1 MSENNTP
8 SAVPATHVADAT
20 AEPMGAPPSPLR
32 ETWDYFRK
40 NRGAFAGLIV
50 IAIILFL
57 AVTAQWIAPYDP
69 ILQDRSAFLKPPIW
83 MDGAD
88 PRYILG
94 TDAVGRDIL
103 SRLIHGA
110 QLSVSIGVFVVIL
123 SMVAGI
129 VLGMVAGYFRGW
141 IEVTVMRLMD
151 IMLAL
156 PSLIMAMAI
165 VAILGT
171 GLENAMLA
179 IAIVQLPHYVRL
191 SRASVVS
198 ELNKEYVIA
207 SQIAGAGHMRQM
219 FVNILPN
226 CMAPLIVQGTLGISS
241 AILDAAALGFLGLG
255 AQPPLPEW
263 GTMLAEAR
271 EFVGSAWWVITF
283 PGLSILVTVLA
294 FNLMG
299 DGLRDA
305 LDPKMKR

>member
-1 MSENNTP
+1 MSDNTTP
-8 SAVPATHVADAT
+8 SAAHASNVAEA
-20 AEPMGAPPSPLR
+20 AVEPVGAPPSPMR
-32 ETWDYFRK
+32 ETWDYFKK
-40 NRGAFAGLIV
+40 NRGAYVGLIV

-57 AVTAQWIAPYDP
+57 ALTAQWVAPFDP
-69 ILQDRSAFLKPPIW
+69 VAQDRTAFLKPPIW
-83 MDGAD
+83 MEGAD

-110 QLSVSIGVFVVIL
+110 QLSVSIGVAVVIL
-123 SMVAGI
+123 SMIAGI
-129 VLGMVAGYFRGW
+129 ALGMVAGYFRGW
-141 IEVTVMRLMD
+141 VEVGVMRLMD

-156 PSLIMAMAI
+156 PSLIMALAI
-165 VAILGT
+165 VAILGP

-191 SRASVVS
+191 TRASVVS

-207 SQIAGAGHMRQM
+207 SQIAGAGHVRQM

-263 GTMLAEAR
+263 GTMLSEAR

-283 PGLSILVTVLA
+283 PGLCILVTVLA

>member
-1 MSENNTP
+1 
-8 SAVPATHVADAT
+8 
-20 AEPMGAPPSPLR
+20 MGAPPSPLR
-32 ETWDYFRK
+32 ETWDYFKK
-40 NRGAFAGLIV
+40 NRGALAGLIV

-57 AVTAQWIAPYDP
+57 ALTAQWVAPFDP
-69 ILQDRSAFLKPPIW
+69 VAQDRTAFLKPPIW
-83 MDGAD
+83 MEGAD

-110 QLSVSIGVFVVIL
+110 QLSVSIGVVVVIL
-123 SMVAGI
+123 SMIAGI
-129 VLGMVAGYFRGW
+129 ALGMVAGYFRGW
-141 IEVTVMRLMD
+141 VEVGVMRLMD

-156 PSLIMAMAI
+156 PSLIMALAI
-165 VAILGT
+165 VAILGP

-191 SRASVVS
+191 TRASVVS

-207 SQIAGAGHMRQM
+207 SQIAGAGHVRQM

-263 GTMLAEAR
+263 GTMLSEAR

-283 PGLSILVTVLA
+283 PGLCILVTVLA

>member
-1 MSENNTP
+1 MSENTTP
-8 SAVPATHVADAT
+8 SAAPAANV

-32 ETWDYFRK
+32 ETWDYFKK
-40 NRGAFAGLIV
+40 NRGAYVGLIV

-57 AVTAQWIAPYDP
+57 ALTAQWIAPYDP
-69 ILQDRSAFLKPPIW
+69 IAQDRTAFLKPPIW
-83 MDGAD
+83 MEGAD

-123 SMVAGI
+123 SMIAGI

-141 IEVTVMRLMD
+141 VEVGIMRLMD

-156 PSLIMAMAI
+156 PSLIMALAI
-165 VAILGT
+165 VAILGP

-191 SRASVVS
+191 TRASVVS

-207 SQIAGAGHMRQM
+207 SQIAGAGHIRQM

-263 GTMLAEAR
+263 GTMLSEAR

-283 PGLSILVTVLA
+283 PGLCILVTVLA

>member
-8 SAVPATHVADAT
+8 SAAPAANA

-32 ETWDYFRK
+32 ETWDYFKK
-40 NRGAFAGLIV
+40 NRGAYVGLIV

-57 AVTAQWIAPYDP
+57 ALTAQWIAPYDP
-69 ILQDRSAFLKPPIW
+69 IAQDRTAFLKPPIW
-83 MDGAD
+83 MEGAD

-123 SMVAGI
+123 SMIAGI
-129 VLGMVAGYFRGW
+129 VLGMLAGYFRGW
-141 IEVTVMRLMD
+141 AEVCIMRLMD

-156 PSLIMAMAI
+156 PSLIMALAI
-165 VAILGT
+165 VAILGP

-191 SRASVVS
+191 TRASVVS

-207 SQIAGAGHMRQM
+207 SQIAGAGHIRQM

-263 GTMLAEAR
+263 GTMLSEAR

-283 PGLSILVTVLA
+283 PGLCILVTVLA

>member
-1 MSENNTP
+1 MSENTTP
-8 SAVPATHVADAT
+8 SAAPAANV

-40 NRGAFAGLIV
+40 NRGAYVGLIV

-57 AVTAQWIAPYDP
+57 ALTAQWIAPYDP
-69 ILQDRSAFLKPPIW
+69 IAQDRTAFLKPPIW

-123 SMVAGI
+123 SMIAGI

-141 IEVTVMRLMD
+141 VEVGIMRLMD

-156 PSLIMAMAI
+156 PSLIMALAI
-165 VAILGT
+165 VAILGP

-191 SRASVVS
+191 TRASVVS

-207 SQIAGAGHMRQM
+207 SQIAGAGHVRQM

-263 GTMLAEAR
+263 GTMLSEAR

-283 PGLSILVTVLA
+283 PGLCILVTVLA

>member
-1 MSENNTP
+1 MSDNITP
-8 SAVPATHVADAT
+8 SAASEGALQAI
-20 AEPMGAPPSPLR
+20 EPMAAPPSPMR
-32 ETWDYFRK
+32 ETWNYFK
-40 NRGAFAGLIV
+40 TNRGALAGLIV
-50 IAIILFL
+50 IVIILFL
-57 AVTAQWIAPYDP
+57 AATAQWVAPYDP
-69 ILQDRSAFLKPPIW
+69 IAQDRTAFLKPPIW
-83 MDGAD
+83 MEGAD
-88 PRYILG
+88 PRYFLG

-123 SMVAGI
+123 SMISGI

-141 IEVTVMRLMD
+141 VEVAIMRLID

-156 PSLIMAMAI
+156 PSLILALGI
-165 VAILGT
+165 VAILGP
-171 GLENAMLA
+171 GLKNAMLA

-191 SRASVVS
+191 ARASVVG

-219 FVNILPN
+219 FINILPN
-226 CMAPLIVQGTLGISS
+226 CMAPLIVQGTLGVSS

-283 PGLSILVTVLA
+283 PGLCILVTVLA

>member
-1 MSENNTP
+1 MSENMTP
-8 SAVPATHVADAT
+8 PAVPAAAVS
-20 AEPMGAPPSPLR
+20 EPTGAPPSPMR
-32 ETWDYFRK
+32 ETWDYFKK
-40 NRGAFAGLIV
+40 NRGALAGLIV

-57 AVTAQWIAPYDP
+57 AITAQWIAPFDP
-69 ILQDRSAFLKPPIW
+69 VAQDRTAFLKPPIW
-83 MDGAD
+83 MEGGD

-110 QLSVSIGVFVVIL
+110 QLSVSIGVVVVIL
-123 SMVAGI
+123 SMIAGI

-141 IEVTVMRLMD
+141 VEVGVMRLMD

-156 PSLIMAMAI
+156 PSLIMALAI
-165 VAILGT
+165 VAILGP

-191 SRASVVS
+191 TRASVVS

-207 SQIAGAGHMRQM
+207 SQIAGAGHIRQM

-263 GTMLAEAR
+263 GTMLSEAR

-283 PGLSILVTVLA
+283 PGLCILVTVLA

>member
-8 SAVPATHVADAT
+8 SAAPAANAV
-20 AEPMGAPPSPLR
+20 EPMGAPPSPLR
-32 ETWDYFRK
+32 ETWDYFKK
-40 NRGAFAGLIV
+40 NRGAYVGLIV

-57 AVTAQWIAPYDP
+57 ALTAQWIAPYDP
-69 ILQDRSAFLKPPIW
+69 IAQDRTAFLKPPIW
-83 MDGAD
+83 MEGAD

-123 SMVAGI
+123 SMIAGI
-129 VLGMVAGYFRGW
+129 VLGMLAGYFRGW
-141 IEVTVMRLMD
+141 AEVCIMRLMD

-156 PSLIMAMAI
+156 PSLIMALAI
-165 VAILGT
+165 VAILGP

-191 SRASVVS
+191 TRASVVS

-207 SQIAGAGHMRQM
+207 SQIAGAGHIRQM

-263 GTMLAEAR
+263 GTMLSEAR

-283 PGLSILVTVLA
+283 PGLCILVTVLA

>member
-1 MSENNTP
+1 MSENTTP
-8 SAVPATHVADAT
+8 SAATANSVAQAA

-32 ETWDYFRK
+32 ETWDYFKK
-40 NRGAFAGLIV
+40 NRGALAGLIV

-57 AVTAQWIAPYDP
+57 AITAQWIAPYDP

-83 MDGAD
+83 MEGAD

-110 QLSVSIGVFVVIL
+110 QLSVSIGVIVVIL

-141 IEVTVMRLMD
+141 IEVGIMRLMD

-165 VAILGT
+165 VAILGP

>member
-1 MSENNTP
+1 MSENFTP
-8 SAVPATHVADAT
+8 SAVPASNAAEAIEPVA
-20 AEPMGAPPSPLR
+20 APPSPLR
-32 ETWDYFRK
+32 ETWDYFKK
-40 NRGAFAGLIV
+40 NRGAYAGLII
-50 IAIILFL
+50 IAIIMFL
-57 AVTAQWIAPYDP
+57 AITAQWIAPYDP
-69 ILQDRSAFLKPPIW
+69 IIQDRSAFLKPPAW
-83 MDGAD
+83 MEGGSWE
-88 PRYILG
+88 YLLG

-110 QLSVSIGVFVVIL
+110 QLSVSIGLAVVAI
-123 SMVAGI
+123 SMASGI
-129 VLGMVAGYFRGW
+129 FLGMLAGYFRGW
-141 IEVTVMRLMD
+141 IEVSIMRMMD

-165 VAILGT
+165 VAILGP

-191 SRASVVS
+191 TRASVVS

-207 SQIAGAGHMRQM
+207 SQVAGAGHIRQM

-283 PGLSILVTVLA
+283 PGLCILVTVLA

>member
-8 SAVPATHVADAT
+8 SAAPAANA

-32 ETWDYFRK
+32 ETWDYFKK
-40 NRGAFAGLIV
+40 NRGAYVGLIV

-57 AVTAQWIAPYDP
+57 ALTAQWVAPYDP
-69 ILQDRSAFLKPPIW
+69 IAQDRTAFLKPPIW
-83 MDGAD
+83 MEGAD

-123 SMVAGI
+123 SMIAGI
-129 VLGMVAGYFRGW
+129 VLGMLAGYFRGW
-141 IEVTVMRLMD
+141 AEVCIMRLMD

-156 PSLIMAMAI
+156 PSLIMALAI
-165 VAILGT
+165 VAILGP

-191 SRASVVS
+191 TRASVVS

-207 SQIAGAGHMRQM
+207 SQIAGAGHIRQM

-263 GTMLAEAR
+263 GTMLSEAR

-283 PGLSILVTVLA
+283 PGLCILVTVLA

>member
-1 MSENNTP
+1 MTKNTSP
-8 SAVPATHVADAT
+8 SAVPAANVAEA
-20 AEPMGAPPSPLR
+20 AVEPVGAPPSPLR
-32 ETWDYFRK
+32 ETWDYFKK
-40 NRGAFAGLIV
+40 NRGALVGLIV

-57 AVTAQWIAPYDP
+57 ALTAQWIAPFDP
-69 ILQDRSAFLKPPIW
+69 VAQDRTAFLKPPIW
-83 MDGAD
+83 MEGSD

-110 QLSVSIGVFVVIL
+110 QLSVSIGVVVVIL
-123 SMVAGI
+123 SMIAGI
-129 VLGMVAGYFRGW
+129 TLGMVAGYFRGW
-141 IEVTVMRLMD
+141 IEVGIMRLMD

-156 PSLIMAMAI
+156 PSLIMALAI
-165 VAILGT
+165 VAILGP

-191 SRASVVS
+191 TRASVVS

-207 SQIAGAGHMRQM
+207 SQIAGAGHFRQM
-219 FVNILPN
+219 FINILPN

-263 GTMLAEAR
+263 GTMLSEAR

-283 PGLSILVTVLA
+283 PGLCILVTVLA